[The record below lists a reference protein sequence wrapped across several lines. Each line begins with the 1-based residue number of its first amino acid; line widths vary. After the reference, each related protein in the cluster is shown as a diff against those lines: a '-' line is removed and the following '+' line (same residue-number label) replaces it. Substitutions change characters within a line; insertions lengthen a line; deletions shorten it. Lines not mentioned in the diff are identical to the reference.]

1 MESAFEILR
10 FSPPEQQESTAPE
23 DNVTTAATDSTDTT
37 DATEDPTE
45 GATEGQTPTEQPQE
59 APTGS
64 VPTPTFDLPAPAT
77 TEAAAENQTTGTTV
91 PGPLPPP
98 DPVLWGWIAATG
110 LLAAAVIGLI
120 IALVLRSNRN
130 RTRDGRSARRPGT
143 IPRTEQSRPGY
154 GPTEISPLSQAPLP
168 AGCPQVGKLH
178 QQGARSSQQDCFSV
192 TPEGVFPS
200 CGMLAVVADGMG
212 GLSDGDKVSQA
223 AVTAMMNGFLD
234 TSHLPPQEQLLT
246 LLAQATQAVNSLL
259 TPSEYNKSGTTLL
272 AGLVRDRTF
281 YCLSV
286 GDSHIYLYRD
296 GALLQLNREHVYRH
310 DLQVRAVNHGT
321 DLRAAWT
328 NPRAGGLTSF
338 LGMGQLK
345 YVDMPDQGI
354 PIRDGDRFLLM
365 SDGVYNALSVEE
377 LTGCITGTAE
387 EIAGKLDQAIQSKRY
402 SNQDNYTAVILAF

>member
-1 MESAFEILR
+1 MENVFEILHL
-10 FSPPEQQESTAPE
+10 SAPEQQETTAPE
-23 DNVTTAATDSTDTT
+23 DNVTTAATDAAT
-37 DATEDPTE
+37 DATDSATD

-64 VPTPTFDLPAPAT
+64 SPLPTFDFSIPGT
-77 TEAAAENQTTGTTV
+77 TEAAAENQTTGAAGTTV
-91 PGPLPPP
+91 PTDSETGPAIP
-98 DPVLWGWIAATG
+98 WGWITATI
-110 LLAAAVIGLI
+110 LLSAAVIGLI
-120 IALVLRSNRN
+120 VALVLRSCRN
-130 RTRDGRSARRPGT
+130 KAGSGRSSRRPGP
-143 IPRTEQSRPGY
+143 ISRTEQNGSGR
-154 GPTEISPLSQAPLP
+154 GPEVLSGDQAPLP

-192 TPEGVFPS
+192 TPKEVFPS

-223 AVTAMMNGFLD
+223 AVTAMINGFLD
-234 TSHLPPQEQLLT
+234 TSALPPQEQLLA
-246 LLAQATQAVNSLL
+246 LLAQATQAVNTLL

-310 DLQVRAVNHGT
+310 DLQVRSVNQGT
-321 DLRAAWT
+321 DPHAAWT
-328 NPRAGGLTSF
+328 HPKAGGLTSF
-338 LGMGQLK
+338 LGMGPLK

-365 SDGVYNALSVEE
+365 SDGVYNALPIEE
-377 LTGCITGTAE
+377 LTGCVTGTAGQ
-387 EIAGKLDQAIQSKRY
+387 IAEKLDQAIQSKHY

>member
-1 MESAFEILR
+1 MENIFEILHL
-10 FSPPEQQESTAPE
+10 SAPEQQETTAPE
-23 DNVTTAATDSTDTT
+23 DNVTAAATDS
-37 DATEDPTE
+37 
-45 GATEGQTPTEQPQE
+45 ATEGQTPTEQPQE

-64 VPTPTFDLPAPAT
+64 SPLPTFDFSVPGT
-77 TEAAAENQTTGTTV
+77 TEAAAENQTTGTAGTTV
-91 PGPLPPP
+91 PADSEPGPAIP
-98 DPVLWGWIAATG
+98 WGWITATV
-110 LLAAAVIGLI
+110 LLSAAVIGLI
-120 IALVLRSNRN
+120 VALVLRSRQSRAGN
-130 RTRDGRSARRPGT
+130 GRSSRRPGP
-143 IPRTEQSRPGY
+143 IPRTEQNGSGRGAV
-154 GPTEISPLSQAPLP
+154 GTGVLSGAQAPLP

-234 TSHLPPQEQLLT
+234 TSTLPPQEQLLS
-246 LLAQATQAVNSLL
+246 LLAQATQAVNTLL

-310 DLQVRAVNHGT
+310 DLQVRAINQGT
-321 DLRAAWT
+321 DLHAAWT
-328 NPRAGGLTSF
+328 HPKAGGLTSF
-338 LGMGQLK
+338 LGMGPLK

-365 SDGVYNALSVEE
+365 SDGVYNALPIEE
-377 LTGCITGTAE
+377 LTGCITGTAGQ
-387 EIAGKLDQAIQSKRY
+387 IAEKLDQAIQSKHY

>member
-1 MESAFEILR
+1 MESAFQILR
-10 FSPPEQQESTAPE
+10 FSAPEQQESTAPE

-37 DATEDPTE
+37 DATE

-64 VPTPTFDLPAPAT
+64 IPTPTFDLPTSVT
-77 TEAAAENQTTGTTV
+77 TEAAAENQTTETTV
-91 PGPLPPP
+91 PPVPPVP

-130 RTRDGRSARRPGT
+130 RARTKNSRSSRRPGT
-143 IPRTEQSRPGY
+143 IPRTEQSGSGY

-192 TPEGVFPS
+192 TPEAVFPS

-234 TSHLPPQEQLLT
+234 TSSLPPQEQLLT
-246 LLAQATQAVNSLL
+246 LLAQATQAVNTLL

-310 DLQVRAVNHGT
+310 DLQVRAINQGT
-321 DLRAAWT
+321 NLHAAWAH
-328 NPRAGGLTSF
+328 PKAGGLTSF

-354 PIRDGDRFLLM
+354 PVRDGDRFLLM
-365 SDGVYNALSVEE
+365 SDGVYNALSFEE
-377 LTGCITGTAE
+377 LTGCISGTAE